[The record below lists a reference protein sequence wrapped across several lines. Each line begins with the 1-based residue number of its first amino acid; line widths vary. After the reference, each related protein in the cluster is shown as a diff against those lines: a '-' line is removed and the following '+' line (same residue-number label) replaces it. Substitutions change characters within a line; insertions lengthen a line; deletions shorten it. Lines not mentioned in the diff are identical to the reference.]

1 MSLENKVARLRV
13 AFADVLTPSTS
24 FEIAESARAGHRSR
38 CRFQVVRDDAGALK
52 YALWANGGPNAIV
65 ETFPDAVGAIQDVMK
80 GVLRAA
86 ERRKACERGLEA
98 AHFLASVASG
108 RVLVTLVYSTPIEEG
123 EWLDAAREM
132 LANDGDGV
140 FAKVELMGRSKGV
153 VVKTGSDRVE
163 ETYELRDGTTLRY
176 HHAEGSF
183 SNPNRAIT
191 IATMEFLRA
200 CACEIVGDGKNVS
213 ALELYC
219 GCANHSCALA
229 TIFDRIVAVEINPS
243 LVTAARE
250 SLEMNEIDNVE
261 VVLADSQNVAR
272 SMMAGK
278 FVDVQGKAL
287 SSTDFDVV
295 LVDPPR
301 AGLDPDTL
309 RLVSTFDHVLYVSCG
324 PENLLQN
331 IRNGLS
337 THVVEKFIVLDHF
350 PNTRHIEVAVYM
362 RRRAL

>member
-38 CRFQVVRDDAGALK
+38 CRFQVVRDDAGALT

-80 GVLRAA
+80 GVLRAV
-86 ERRKACERGLEA
+86 ERRKVLERGLEA

-108 RVLVTLVYSTPIEEG
+108 RVLVTLV
-123 EWLDAAREM
+123 EM

-250 SLEMNEIDNVE
+250 SLEMNDIDNVE